1 MGNNMKKRSWLQSR
15 SKSQKVLHLQTAE
28 CSRKLSVIFFLI
40 LTERIDRF
48 ILSIHKLIMLENK
61 ASGCSHA
68 FYSERLFTVN
78 VSKIESDF
86 QASFFQGYLE
96 TNAILFPCE
105 NAGVSWHIFMARWRK
120 FALNLFCFFD
130 VSRNVTLGDHLC
142 LALSVSSCQQFRWH
156 NPKQLF
162 TALSA
167 VWVGGPGCHLCPLY
181 LVVGEAFRS
190 HGLYAFNPAKQF
202 TCLLSFYH
210 VHVCWSGI
218 QERDGEK

>member
-1 MGNNMKKRSWLQSR
+1 MKKRSWLQSR

-105 NAGVSWHIFMARWRK
+105 NAGVNWHIFMAR
-120 FALNLFCFFD
+120 
-130 VSRNVTLGDHLC
+130 
-142 LALSVSSCQQFRWH
+142 
-156 NPKQLF
+156 
-162 TALSA
+162 
-167 VWVGGPGCHLCPLY
+167 
-181 LVVGEAFRS
+181 
-190 HGLYAFNPAKQF
+190 
-202 TCLLSFYH
+202 
-210 VHVCWSGI
+210 
-218 QERDGEK
+218 